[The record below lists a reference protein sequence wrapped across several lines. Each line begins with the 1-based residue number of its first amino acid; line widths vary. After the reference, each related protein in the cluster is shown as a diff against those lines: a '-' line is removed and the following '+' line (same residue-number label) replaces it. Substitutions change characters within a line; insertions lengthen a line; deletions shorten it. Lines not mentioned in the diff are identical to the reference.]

1 MRVKVWNVRMP
12 ENHHVGRVLTQRLD
26 QRGFDRMRRAEI
38 VHNADAERAE
48 CAEHHLAVGREPPES
63 VHISARGDHRR
74 NRLQFKQRILRIHVT
89 GMQNVLHAVKQRG
102 NLRMNIAVRI

>member
-1 MRVKVWNVRMP
+1 
-12 ENHHVGRVLTQRLD
+12 
-26 QRGFDRMRRAEI
+26 MRRAEI